1 MMRDRS
7 TSVNPE
13 PELDPRL
20 DNVLFDVWLLSR
32 ATTALVDER
41 LAPSDLDADEF
52 AIYSVLRS
60 TEGMTPSELAH
71 WMAAPPTTVSSYVK
85 RFESRGHVQ
94 RTTNPEDRRSYRL
107 HLTDAGHRA
116 HGAAAE
122 HFLPLLRTVD
132 ERLGSTAATTHRRL
146 RALHGIIT
154 GVATDEAPP
163 PRSPSA

>member
-32 ATTALVDER
+32 ATTALVDGR
-41 LAPSDLDADEF
+41 LGPSGLDSDEF

-60 TEGMTPSELAH
+60 TEGMTPSELPH
-71 WMAAPPTTVSSYVK
+71 WMAAPATTVSSYVK
-85 RFESRGHVQ
+85 RFESRGHVE
-94 RTTNPEDRRSYRL
+94 RSTNPEDGRSYRV
-107 HLTDAGHRA
+107 HLTDAGRSA

-122 HFLPLLRTVD
+122 HFLPLLGIVN
-132 ERLGSTAATTHRRL
+132 ERLGSSAATTHRRL
-146 RALHGIIT
+146 RALHRA
-154 GVATDEAPP
+154 VTDVGG
-163 PRSPSA
+163 S